1 MTNIQ
6 FTSITCQCCG
16 VESTFEKV
24 DRIDANKTPMFI
36 DSIIDWELF
45 KFNCKECSH
54 QVMIEYPTI
63 YHDKENK
70 IIIQFSPL
78 NDNAVLTSQIAS
90 LLLEGL
96 DINNYQIRVVSELED
111 FVEKVQIFSQGFD
124 DRAIEL
130 MKYLKSPTE
139 VEDIQFA
146 YEHMVFTKVGK
157 NNYQF
162 MFIHN
167 QDIVASLDFDEELY
181 EECYSEICDCTTN
194 TFYINETWAEE
205 FARHGKKMK

>member
-6 FTSITCQCCG
+6 LTSITCQCCG
-16 VESTFEKV
+16 ADSIFEKV
-24 DRIDANKTPMFI
+24 DRIDANQTSMFI

-45 KFNCKECSH
+45 KFKCRGCNN
-54 QVMIEYPTI
+54 QVIIEYPTL
-63 YHDKENK
+63 YHDNENK
-70 IIIQFSPL
+70 IIVQFSPS

-90 LLLEGL
+90 LLVEGL
-96 DINNYQIRVVSELED
+96 DISKYQIRVVSDLED
-111 FVEKVQIFSQGFD
+111 FVEKVQIFSMDFD

-139 VEDIQFA
+139 IEDIQFA
-146 YEHMVFTKVGK
+146 YDRMVFTKVGN

-167 QDIVASLDFDEELY
+167 KDVVASPDFDEELY
-181 EECYSEICDCTTN
+181 EECYSEICDSTAN

-205 FARHGKKMK
+205 FARQGIKK